1 MKPFSRAIANIGTE
15 TAFAVGPE
23 IQSWV
28 DKGYDIIRVNI
39 GEPGCNIARAATIA
53 AIESIKNHETHYTP
67 SSGAPALRKEIAH
80 YMTVT
85 REVSYDESDIIL
97 STGGKPVIAGT
108 FFILINPGDE
118 VVYPTPSYPIYESMI
133 TFIGAKGVPIEL
145 KEEKGFRFD
154 LNELKKKVSKK
165 TKLLVIN
172 SPSNPSGGVLMSED
186 LKVIAELANKYDF
199 YVLSDEIYSRIV
211 FGNEFKKVTFKG
223 NKLPIAP
230 SIVSQKNMSERV
242 IILDGFSKT
251 YAMTGLRLGFA
262 ASKNKAFMKEF
273 LTVAINLWSC
283 LPQPMMAAAE
293 AALGKDQSETQHE
306 IILYEKKRDVAVKM
320 LNDIEG
326 VSCHK
331 SLGAFYLLPNVTK
344 ACQKLGL
351 KDGEAMRKY
360 LLTYDKKNKKGV
372 AVLSRS
378 HFGKR
383 LAMEHQEYIRIST
396 AGKME
401 DIKEGIRRIKEAIE
415 K

>member
-1 MKPFSRAIANIGTE
+1 
-15 TAFAVGPE
+15 
-23 IQSWV
+23 
-28 DKGYDIIRVNI
+28 
-39 GEPGCNIARAATIA
+39 
-53 AIESIKNHETHYTP
+53 
-67 SSGAPALRKEIAH
+67 
-80 YMTVT
+80 
-85 REVSYDESDIIL
+85 
-97 STGGKPVIAGT
+97 
-108 FFILINPGDE
+108 
-118 VVYPTPSYPIYESMI
+118 
-133 TFIGAKGVPIEL
+133 
-145 KEEKGFRFD
+145 
-154 LNELKKKVSKK
+154 
-165 TKLLVIN
+165 
-172 SPSNPSGGVLMSED
+172 
-186 LKVIAELANKYDF
+186 
-199 YVLSDEIYSRIV
+199 
-211 FGNEFKKVTFKG
+211 
-223 NKLPIAP
+223 
-230 SIVSQKNMSERV
+230 
-242 IILDGFSKT
+242 
-251 YAMTGLRLGFA
+251 
-262 ASKNKAFMKEF
+262 MKEF

-306 IILYEKKRDVAVKM
+306 IMLYEKKRDVAVKM

>member
-293 AALGKDQSETQHE
+293 VWCFGGNASGAC
-306 IILYEKKRDVAVKM
+306 V
-320 LNDIEG
+320 
-326 VSCHK
+326 
-331 SLGAFYLLPNVTK
+331 AFY
-344 ACQKLGL
+344 
-351 KDGEAMRKY
+351 
-360 LLTYDKKNKKGV
+360 
-372 AVLSRS
+372 
-378 HFGKR
+378 
-383 LAMEHQEYIRIST
+383 
-396 AGKME
+396 
-401 DIKEGIRRIKEAIE
+401 
-415 K
+415 